1 MRKHKNCSRQQ
12 ISHFSSHSF
21 LSISWQ
27 CLSVFSI
34 ACCCF
39 AAPIPIYRLRPML
52 EIVDLIGNFALNWML
67 KVSAVLSFSSF
78 FSRHFVLYH
87 DKTASS
93 QTTWVSIQIY
103 DFFNIVWWPG
113 FDHDHDTKKRV
124 SKYRNDQD
132 QGNINLFQGMIGN

>member
-1 MRKHKNCSRQQ
+1 MGKHKNSSRQQ
-12 ISHFSSHSF
+12 ISHFSSHFF
-21 LSISWQ
+21 LPISWQ
-27 CLSVFSI
+27 CLSVFLIVCS
-34 ACCCF
+34 CF

-52 EIVDLIGNFALNWML
+52 EIVELIGNLALNWML
-67 KVSAVLSFSSF
+67 KVSAVLSFPSF
-78 FSRHFVLYH
+78 FSVILFCGNH

-113 FDHDHDTKKRV
+113 FDHDTKKRV